1 MIFRKHHYTFS
12 LVLQTI
18 IILLFSA
25 YIGYT
30 FGKYSE
36 VDFVSDFIIAILFIA
51 ILFLAT
57 IVLYRDRY
65 HEQKPSVVLTIYY
78 LFPMVLIG
86 FSLIMIP
93 DSNFNVDS
101 GFGTVLIILYFINGL
116 NHVLSIFGKE
126 TS

>member
-1 MIFRKHHYTFS
+1 MIFRKHHYKIS
-12 LVLQTI
+12 LILQTI
-18 IILLFSA
+18 FILLFSA

-30 FGKYSE
+30 FGKYSA
-36 VDFVSDFIIAILFIA
+36 VDFIGDFIIAVIFIA

-57 IVLYRDRY
+57 MQLYRDSY

>member
-86 FSLIMIP
+86 FSLIMTP
-93 DSNFNVDS
+93 DSNYNVESDF
-101 GFGTVLIILYFINGL
+101 GFVFIILYLINGL
-116 NHVLSIFGKE
+116 NHILSIFGKE
-126 TS
+126 AD

>member
-1 MIFRKHHYTFS
+1 MILRKHHYKIS
-12 LVLQTI
+12 LILQTI
-18 IILLFSA
+18 FILLFSA
-25 YIGYT
+25 YIGHT

-86 FSLIMIP
+86 FSLIMTP
-93 DSNFNVDS
+93 DSNYNVESDF
-101 GFGTVLIILYFINGL
+101 GFVFIILYLINGL
-116 NHVLSIFGKE
+116 NHILSIFGKE
-126 TS
+126 AD

>member
-1 MIFRKHHYTFS
+1 MIFRKHHYKIS
-12 LVLQTI
+12 LILQTI
-18 IILLFSA
+18 FILLFSA

-30 FGKYSE
+30 FGKYSA
-36 VDFVSDFIIAILFIA
+36 VDFIGDFIIAVIFIA

-57 IVLYRDRY
+57 MQLYRDSY

-93 DSNFNVDS
+93 DSNYNVESDF
-101 GFGTVLIILYFINGL
+101 GFVFIILYLINGL
-116 NHVLSIFGKE
+116 NHILSIFGKE
-126 TS
+126 AD

>member
-1 MIFRKHHYTFS
+1 MIKRKHHYTFS

-101 GFGTVLIILYFINGL
+101 GFGTVLIILYLINGL
-116 NHVLSIFGKE
+116 NHILSIFGKE
-126 TS
+126 AD

>member
-1 MIFRKHHYTFS
+1 MIFRKHHYKIS
-12 LVLQTI
+12 LILQTI